1 MGLSDLLTVSGGH
14 EKLIITAFDDE
25 TYNAIR
31 ESYIIMYNPTSYSLN
46 VSNQWLTERATSPN
60 AKRAVFRANNSDKVT
75 FEFLFDA
82 TGASPPAQDKP
93 GSATSANKE
102 LVNRSS
108 ATSALDLITA
118 TSDQPG
124 QRHVDEA
131 IKKFFD
137 VTAKRQGD
145 THKPSYLQLNWG
157 AFEFRGFLETAST
170 NYKLFNSSGLPI
182 RATINATFA
191 ESISKTEQSQ
201 ETNQGSPDITH
212 IRIVEEGDTL
222 PLISER
228 IYGDSSF
235 YLEIARINQI
245 TNFRKLK
252 KGQKIILPRLNK
264 KTNAS
269 N

>member
-1 MGLSDLLTVSGGH
+1 MGLSDLLSVSGGH
-14 EKLIITAFDDE
+14 EKLIISAFDDE
-25 TYNAIR
+25 AYTAIR
-31 ESYIIMYNPTSYSLN
+31 ESYIIMYNPTTYSLS

-60 AKRAVFRANNSDKVT
+60 AKRAVFRANNSDKVS

-82 TGASPPAQDKP
+82 TGASPPAEDKP
-93 GSATSANKE
+93 GSATSANKDM
-102 LVNRSS
+102 VDRGS
-108 ATSALDLITA
+108 AASALELING

-124 QRHVDEA
+124 QRHVEDA

-170 NYKLFNSSGLPI
+170 NYKLFNSAGLPI
-182 RATINATFA
+182 RASINASFA
-191 ESISKTEQSQ
+191 ESISKKEQS
-201 ETNQGSPDITH
+201 TDANQGSPDITH
-212 IRIVEEGDTL
+212 VRIVKEGDTL

-228 IYGDSSF
+228 VYGDSSF

-252 KGQKIILPRLNK
+252 KGQKIILPRLNNK
-264 KTNAS
+264 ANGS